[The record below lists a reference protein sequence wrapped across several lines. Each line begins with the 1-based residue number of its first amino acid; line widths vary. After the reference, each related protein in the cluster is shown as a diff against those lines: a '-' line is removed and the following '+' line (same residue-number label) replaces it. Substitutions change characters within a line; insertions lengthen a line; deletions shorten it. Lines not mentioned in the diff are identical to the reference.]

1 MTPEQIASAMHDAA
15 RRIAHKAE
23 NERQADA
30 RDKLSDDETERAD
43 CCEEMAL
50 SGLALRGKR
59 PELRSYHQIR
69 RLHPTGKVTVSLIR
83 FCPFCGVRYQP
94 EAGA

>member
-1 MTPEQIASAMHDAA
+1 VTPEQIASEMHDAA
-15 RRIAHKAE
+15 RRIAYKAE
-23 NERQADA
+23 TERQEAA
-30 RDKLSDDETERAD
+30 RDKLFDDETERAD
-43 CCEEMAL
+43 CCEDMAL

-59 PELRSYHQIR
+59 PELRSFHQIR
-69 RLHPTGKVTVSLIR
+69 RLHPSGKVTVSPIR

>member
-1 MTPEQIASAMHDAA
+1 VTPEQIASEMHDAA
-15 RRIAHKAE
+15 RRIAYKAE
-23 NERQADA
+23 TERQEAA

-59 PELRSYHQIR
+59 PELRSFHQVR

>member
-1 MTPEQIASAMHDAA
+1 MTPEEIARAMQDAA
-15 RRIAHKAE
+15 RRIAQKAE
-23 NERQADA
+23 NERQAAA
-30 RDKLSDDETERAD
+30 RDKLTDDETERAD
-43 CCEEMAL
+43 CCEHMAL

-59 PELRSYHQIR
+59 PELRSFH
-69 RLHPTGKVTVSLIR
+69 RLHPSGKVTVSPIR

>member
-1 MTPEQIASAMHDAA
+1 
-15 RRIAHKAE
+15 
-23 NERQADA
+23 
-30 RDKLSDDETERAD
+30 
-43 CCEEMAL
+43 MAL

-59 PELRSYHQIR
+59 PELRSFHQIR
-69 RLHPTGKVTVSLIR
+69 RLHPSGKVTVSPVR

>member
-1 MTPEQIASAMHDAA
+1 MTPEEIASAMHDAA

-30 RDKLSDDETERAD
+30 RNRLSDDETERAD

-69 RLHPTGKVTVSLIR
+69 RLHPTGKVTVAPIR
-83 FCPFCGVRYQP
+83 FCPFCGVRYRL
-94 EAGA
+94 EASA